1 LLLLG
6 YLHYA
11 PGAVYSLS
19 AQHYRTWSF
28 PAFRY
33 SDLIWLYLRDGLDR
47 RPLPYVDY
55 LLEYPPLT
63 GLVSWL
69 LSWAP
74 DLPTYFTLAYSL
86 LAACSFLTIWAL
98 QQIGGANVWLFAA
111 SPALFFYTGHQ
122 WDMAA
127 IGVGALALLAL
138 QRDRTGWGVAGLV
151 IATSLKLFPVVF
163 VAAAVVERIRDRR
176 FRSAA
181 TMSAAFAAGTLAINV
196 PVAFASVEG
205 WSFFFRW
212 NRDRLADSGIWVLW
226 RGVPTQDLTR
236 WSLVAVLVG
245 DSPSQRFAFRSRGP
259 VTIPVGCHLS
269 AVVASCQQD
278 VHHASHA
285 LGVSQHRAV
294 ECTLVAVGIDERGR
308 SSRLSVGNYLNL
320 YNVPDYQSAPLIRK
334 AVENIYDPVQIARSA
349 VLLVTALW
357 GAHVLRGD
365 ALRTR
370 YAKPIGVSLLRP
382 ETKRLEV
389 AAVNEEPRR
398 LTRRGFLGIGAVAL
412 AFTAATVLM
421 TWPYAENLS
430 NATVVGFDPFLQIWL
445 SEWIQHALTTNPLA
459 LYDANIFYPFAQTLA
474 YTDANVPGAL
484 LAAPLRFLTGDP
496 LLTNSLMVL
505 ATFVVAAAGV
515 YAVTLYLTGNHGAAF
530 IAGLAYAFL
539 PYRMV
544 HLWHLNWLEG
554 AFMPWMIL
562 ALVRLIDRPSTGR
575 SVVLGLLTAMLVL
588 ISFYFSVQIALV
600 LAALA
605 IASSLASRH
614 RPSLELWRSLAVA
627 TAVILTIATPLYVPY
642 LQVREEQRLERTIV
656 DAEQYKALPAS
667 YLQLAPWDTP
677 KPRTTPLWGTR
688 RSQRSLT
695 EVGQAA
701 HADGHQHGEIVIE
714 DALYPAPSLQHCAN
728 RPRGWRSRRWLAMAL
743 AVTGLTALIL
753 SSDLV
758 SDLVTVMECSCRMVG
773 CLIMSRS
780 SGPARA
786 GEARRAGE
794 SDSGAPRRTGMAV
807 VWIVCAKIFGCSDF
821 EPAWAGPALTVV
833 LAVAVL
839 GEFWTEPSRSNRSIA
854 EPPPVP
860 RRGGWLCSRQVR
872 SWSSQLKASSL
883 TPAAASVRRHYGE
896 TMFWSTLHWKP

>member
-1 LLLLG
+1 MNIRLVAVWSRFGPYVVSSILLLLG

-86 LAACSFLTIWAL
+86 LTACSFLTIWAL

-127 IGVGALALLAL
+127 IGVCALALLAM

-181 TMSAAFAAGTLAINV
+181 TMSAAFAAGTLAINI

-245 DSPSQRFAFRSRGP
+245 GLAFTAVAFRSRGP
-259 VTIPVGCHLS
+259 VTIPLGATYLLWWLLVNKTFTTHLMLWAFLSIALLS
-269 AVVASCQQD
+269 APWWLWGLTSAAD
-278 VHHASHA
+278 
-285 LGVSQHRAV
+285 
-294 ECTLVAVGIDERGR
+294 LVGFQ
-308 SSRLSVGNYLNL
+308 LGNYLNL
-320 YNVPDYQSAPLIRK
+320 YNVSDYQSAPLIRK

-357 GAHVLRGD
+357 GAHILRVE

-370 YAKPIGVSLLRP
+370 YAETIRVTLLRP
-382 ETKRLEV
+382 ETKRSEV
-389 AAVNEEPRR
+389 TALNEAPRH
-398 LTRRGFLGIGAVAL
+398 LTRRGFLHSGAVAL
-412 AFTAATVLM
+412 AFAAATVLM
-421 TWPYAENLS
+421 TWPYAGNLGGV
-430 NATVVGFDPFLQIWL
+430 TVVGFDPFLQIWL

-496 LLTNSLMVL
+496 LLTNSVMVL
-505 ATFVVAAAGV
+505 ATFVVAATGV
-515 YAVTLYLTGNHGAAF
+515 YALTLYLTQNHGAAF
-530 IAGLAYAFL
+530 IVGLAYAFL

-554 AFMPWMIL
+554 AFIPWMIL
-562 ALVRLIDRPSTGR
+562 ALVRVFDRPSIGR
-575 SVVLGLLTAMLVL
+575 GVVLGLLGAMLVL

-600 LAALA
+600 IAAFA
-605 IASSLASRH
+605 ITSSLSSRH

-627 TAVILTIATPLYVPY
+627 MAVILT
-642 LQVREEQRLERTIV
+642 
-656 DAEQYKALPAS
+656 
-667 YLQLAPWDTP
+667 
-677 KPRTTPLWGTR
+677 
-688 RSQRSLT
+688 
-695 EVGQAA
+695 
-701 HADGHQHGEIVIE
+701 
-714 DALYPAPSLQHCAN
+714 
-728 RPRGWRSRRWLAMAL
+728 
-743 AVTGLTALIL
+743 
-753 SSDLV
+753 
-758 SDLVTVMECSCRMVG
+758 
-773 CLIMSRS
+773 
-780 SGPARA
+780 
-786 GEARRAGE
+786 
-794 SDSGAPRRTGMAV
+794 
-807 VWIVCAKIFGCSDF
+807 
-821 EPAWAGPALTVV
+821 
-833 LAVAVL
+833 
-839 GEFWTEPSRSNRSIA
+839 
-854 EPPPVP
+854 
-860 RRGGWLCSRQVR
+860 
-872 SWSSQLKASSL
+872 
-883 TPAAASVRRHYGE
+883 
-896 TMFWSTLHWKP
+896 